1 MALSVSE
8 VKILLKDIQSKEDPR
23 LQSFVNDSRKGV
35 QQALKQWYRAQEK
48 LEKERLIYNEM
59 LKYEQSL
66 IDQGMTYIAGIDEV
80 GRGPLAGPVVAAAVI
95 LPLNFYLPGL
105 NDSKKLSEA
114 KREQFYDVI
123 IEQADV
129 GVGIISSEDIDQLN
143 IYEATKQAMKAAV
156 SALKTPPEHLL
167 IDAMKLD
174 IPIDQTSI
182 IKGDAHSVSI
192 AAASVVAKVTRDR
205 LMKEYALIYPH
216 YGFEKN
222 MGYGTKEHLEGL
234 KAFGPSQI
242 HRKSFAPVKEMVETA
257 KQ

>member
-8 VKILLKDIQSKEDPR
+8 VKALLKEIHSKEDPR
-23 LQSFVNDSRKGV
+23 LTSLIDDSRKGV
-35 QQALKQWYRAQEK
+35 QQALQQWYKAQER
-48 LEKERLIYNEM
+48 LERDHLIYKEM
-59 LKYEQSL
+59 LKYEQQL

-114 KREQFYDVI
+114 KRDQFYEVI
-123 IEQADV
+123 VEQADV
-129 GVGIISSEDIDQLN
+129 GIGIVSSEGIDQLN
-143 IYEATKQAMKAAV
+143 IYEATKQAMKTAV
-156 SALKTPPEHLL
+156 CALKTQPEHLL
-167 IDAMKLD
+167 IDAMKVD
-174 IPIDQTSI
+174 VPIGQTSI

-205 LMKEYALIYPH
+205 LMKEYALVYPH
-216 YGFEKN
+216 YSFEKN

-234 KAFGPSQI
+234 QAFGPIDI
-242 HRKSFAPVKEMVETA
+242 HRKSFAPVKEMIKTA